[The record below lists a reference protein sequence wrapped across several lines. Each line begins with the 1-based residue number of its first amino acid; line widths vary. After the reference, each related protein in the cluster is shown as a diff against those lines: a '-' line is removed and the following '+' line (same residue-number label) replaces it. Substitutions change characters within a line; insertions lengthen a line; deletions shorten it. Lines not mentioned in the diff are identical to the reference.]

1 MTSQKKWLIGI
12 LVIFCCLA
20 GIIPLICPAVVF
32 PIGGRIP
39 TDVMVHRF
47 LNTDDVIPNDGFH
60 EAKFRK
66 AGSVMNG
73 KPPLF
78 PDLSPYSASVF
89 HTREGSDDLYL
100 TIVWMFDD
108 RDLFFDKQE
117 VLSAF
122 YLERYGRSFKTRL
135 RLAYP
140 DSPYRKDRCT
150 ALINATRFENN
161 ITAGYFTTIQYD
173 DSTRPAYYIAY
184 YGAVKSGN
192 LSRQEPYL
200 KELMKPVFDPV
211 NFDKPTYPLGQSGR
225 EPGMQQQK
233 PTELSDITLCRFGDS
248 GAIRT
253 PNGSFGYPET
263 TALLRNIADE
273 SNADLK
279 KYNFPQGPLLGVGYG
294 SDEMVVIV
302 HKDWDVNDSVIREM
316 YAVVERHGEQHGI
329 KNISCRF
336 VAMGVMK
343 LESSVLEEDTIAG
356 QGPAGVID
364 PGADR
369 M

>member
-1 MTSQKKWLIGI
+1 MIPQKKWLIGI
-12 LVIFCCLA
+12 IVIFCCLV
-20 GIIPLICPAVVF
+20 GLLILIGPMVYLPL
-32 PIGGRIP
+32 GGKIP
-39 TDVMVHRF
+39 TDVMVHTF
-47 LNTDDVIPNDGFH
+47 LNTDDVISNDGLH
-60 EAKFRK
+60 ETVFRK

-78 PDLSPYSASVF
+78 PDLSPDTGSVF

-100 TIVWMFDD
+100 TIVWMFTDKE
-108 RDLFFDKQE
+108 LFFDKQE

-122 YLERYGRSFKTRL
+122 YLERYGRSFKTRFT
-135 RLAYP
+135 LAYP
-140 DSPYRKDRCT
+140 DSPYRSGRRT
-150 ALINATRFENN
+150 VVINATRFESN

-173 DSTRPAYYIAY
+173 DSAAPAYIVY

-192 LSRQEPYL
+192 LSRQAPYL

-211 NFDKPTYPLGQSGR
+211 NFNAPTFPIGKSGR

-233 PTELSDITLCRFGDS
+233 PTELSDITLCRFGNSD
-248 GAIRT
+248 AIHT

-279 KYNFPQGPLLGVGYG
+279 KYNYPQGPLLGVGYG
-294 SDEMVVIV
+294 SDEMIVSV

-316 YAVVERHGEQHGI
+316 YAVVERHGEQHGVR
-329 KNISCRF
+329 NIPCRF
-336 VAMGVMK
+336 LAMGELK
-343 LESSVLEEDTIAG
+343 LESSALEEDTIAG
-356 QGPAGVID
+356 EGPAGVTD
-364 PGADR
+364 PGSDR